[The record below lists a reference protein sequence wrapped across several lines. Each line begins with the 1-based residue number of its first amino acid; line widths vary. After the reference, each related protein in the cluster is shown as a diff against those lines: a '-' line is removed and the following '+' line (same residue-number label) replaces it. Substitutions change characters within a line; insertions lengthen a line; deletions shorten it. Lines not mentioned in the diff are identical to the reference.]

1 MSSYQSELIS
11 LPPEA
16 TENDYGIVEKCKPFT
31 MTSDAR
37 LWATIS
43 ASKYVAVN
51 GVEGAFVEC
60 GVWRSGSS
68 MAMALS
74 LLSLNVRDRNFF
86 LYDTFMG
93 MTEPSEDDIDLYSV
107 KARDILDETPKEEG
121 NNFWCIASLD
131 DVKANMASTSYP
143 DDLIKYIQGD
153 IVETLKVDQN
163 IPDKIALL
171 RLDTDWYQS
180 TKTELEVLYP
190 RLVKGGICIIDDYG
204 HWQGA
209 RKAVTEYFE
218 NQGLYPLIQVTDY
231 TGRLL
236 VKTYSGSHS
245 DEVQVDCPSL

>member
-1 MSSYQSELIS
+1 MELSNIS
-11 LPPEA
+11 LPEPKVILPPEA
-16 TENDYGIVEKCKPFT
+16 SEQDREIVQKCKAFT

-43 ASKYVAVN
+43 ASKYVATN
-51 GVEGAFVEC
+51 GIEGAFVEC

-68 MAMALS
+68 MAMALT
-74 LLSLNVRDRNFF
+74 LLDLNVKDRSFY
-86 LYDTFMG
+86 LYDTFTG
-93 MTEPSEDDIDLYSV
+93 MTEPSEDDIDLHSV
-107 KARDILDETPKEEG
+107 RAREILDNTPKEEG
-121 NNFWCIASLD
+121 NSFWCIASLD

-143 DDLIKYIQGD
+143 EKLINYIQGD
-153 IVETLKVDQN
+153 IVETLKIHQN

-180 TKTELEVLYP
+180 TKVELEVLYP

-218 NQGLYPLIQVTDY
+218 NQGLYPLLQVTDY

-236 VKTYSGSHS
+236 VKT
-245 DEVQVDCPSL
+245 